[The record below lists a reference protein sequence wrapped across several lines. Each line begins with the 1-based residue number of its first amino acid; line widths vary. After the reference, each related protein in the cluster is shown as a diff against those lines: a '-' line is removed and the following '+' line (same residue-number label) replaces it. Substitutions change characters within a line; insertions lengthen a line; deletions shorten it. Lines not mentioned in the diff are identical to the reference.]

1 MAASLV
7 YIEIKDLGVR
17 DYFTGLPVT
26 NSNGSGFVV
35 KEDGLILTNAHVVIN
50 KPNAS
55 VQVRHLRTSSPSR
68 PIMAFLSL
76 SLDKGPER
84 RLKVP
89 KSLQSAAPASDYWSG
104 CTRTVLVLCV
114 RTYYVAT
121 TQTDRFGYKTGAPS
135 PGWWRTW
142 T

>member
-35 KEDGLILTNAHVVIN
+35 KDDGLILTNAHVVIN

-55 VQVRHLRTSSPSR
+55 VQVSNVMFIGLSGRVAFCNWRRANLKIPPRSTR
-68 PIMAFLSL
+68 P
-76 SLDKGPER
+76 P
-84 RLKVP
+84 
-89 KSLQSAAPASDYWSG
+89 WSKF
-104 CTRTVLVLCV
+104 R
-114 RTYYVAT
+114 
-121 TQTDRFGYKTGAPS
+121 
-135 PGWWRTW
+135 
-142 T
+142 